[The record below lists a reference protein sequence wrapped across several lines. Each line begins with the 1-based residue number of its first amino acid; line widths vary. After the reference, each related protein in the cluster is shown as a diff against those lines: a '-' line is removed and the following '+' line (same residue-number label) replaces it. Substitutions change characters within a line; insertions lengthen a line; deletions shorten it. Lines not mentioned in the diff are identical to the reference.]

1 VSVTTWSARSIS
13 ARGTAAGV
21 VLGLALAVFLAPAI
35 VHAIGLWATTEEF
48 SYGFLI
54 IPTSAAL
61 VALRWRRARAL
72 IGVGDR
78 LGLVIAGAATIA
90 FVAAERVG
98 INAVAGL
105 AVSPLLFGIALYL
118 WGRRTAS
125 VLAFPCAFLAFGFA
139 AYRGLLDTVGFSLQV
154 ATAHGSGWLA
164 QLVGLPVVRE
174 GLVLQLPGFAFLIAE
189 ACSGMS
195 SLLSLLAISSVWIY
209 FADARPLARI
219 VVIAAVLPIVLLANV
234 TRVTLVVWVADR
246 LGPDAAIGFFHGA
259 SSLVLFGVAVTG
271 LVALSE
277 IVGCRPRI
285 GS

>member
-1 VSVTTWSARSIS
+1 VTITTWSERSTP
-13 ARGTAAGV
+13 ARGTAAAA
-21 VLGLALAVFLAPAI
+21 ALAVILVAFITPAI

-54 IPTSAAL
+54 VPTSAAL
-61 VALRWRRARAL
+61 VALRSTRARGL
-72 IGVGDR
+72 VGTGER
-78 LGLVIAGAATIA
+78 LGLVVAAGAMVV

-105 AVSPLLFGIALYL
+105 AISPLLFGIALYL
-118 WGRRTAS
+118 WGRRTAG
-125 VLAFPCAFLAFGFA
+125 VLAFPFAFLAFGLA

-164 QLVGLPVVRE
+164 QLVGLPVVRD
-174 GLVLQLPGFAFLIAE
+174 GLVLQLPGFAFVIAE

-209 FADARPLARI
+209 FAQARALARI

-234 TRVTLVVWVADR
+234 ARVTLVVWVADR

-259 SSLVLFGVAVTG
+259 SSLVLFGVAVTC
-271 LVALSE
+271 LVGLSE